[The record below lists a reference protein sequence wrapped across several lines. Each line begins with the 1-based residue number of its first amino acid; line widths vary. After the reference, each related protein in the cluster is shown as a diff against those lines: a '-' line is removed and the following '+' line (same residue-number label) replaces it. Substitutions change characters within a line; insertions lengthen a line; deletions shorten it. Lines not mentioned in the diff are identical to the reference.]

1 MIDNAIRSEI
11 SRKLNRGREKYKFW
25 TLAGAYLSGV
35 ATAAALV
42 SIWLPRLSDD
52 DMGKLAA
59 LAALSTDQPAAV
71 LWIKAEGNMGWS
83 WQRLTAAHR
92 LLVDVNVDRCSVRQA
107 FDRQG
112 NQSVPLVADPGDRYY
127 R

>member
-1 MIDNAIRSEI
+1 MIDDAIRSEI
-11 SRKLNRGREKYKFW
+11 SRKLRKGRDKYRFL

-35 ATAAALV
+35 ATAAIIIVIA
-42 SIWLPRLSDD
+42 LPRLSDD
-52 DMGKLAA
+52 EMGKLAA

-71 LWIKAEGNMGWS
+71 LWIKAEGNMGWG
-83 WQRLTAAHR
+83 WQRLTAAKR

-107 FDRQG
+107 FDGHG
-112 NQSVPLVADPGDRYY
+112 NQTVPLVADPGDRYY